1 MVLPAAQPVDVALR
15 DGSTVRVRAVRP
27 HDVEGLRALL
37 AGMSESSRWL
47 RFLSAGANL
56 DRAAAAG
63 ADPGDGA
70 GLVVTAGSPE
80 RIVAHAMFAQEG
92 GGRAELAFEV
102 ADEWHG
108 RGIATILLAHLANVA
123 RSVGVTT
130 FVAYVH
136 PTNRRMVGV
145 FRESGFPVEV
155 HSAAGELEVEMPA
168 ALGEAARERFEDRGR
183 AAAAA
188 AVTHVLR
195 PSSVVLVTVGG
206 TATGAT
212 VLRNLREARYA
223 GALQVL
229 VTPLADAPLPAADLA
244 VLAVPSAEVLELAH
258 ACGEAGGPA
267 LLVLTGG
274 FLDAGDEGR
283 ARLAILLAI
292 CRHTGMRLV

>member
-1 MVLPAAQPVDVALR
+1 
-15 DGSTVRVRAVRP
+15 
-27 HDVEGLRALL
+27 
-37 AGMSESSRWL
+37 MSESSRWL

-63 ADPGDGA
+63 AAPGDGA

-80 RIVAHAMFAQEG
+80 LIVAHAMFALEG

-108 RGIATILLAHLANVA
+108 RGIATILLAHLAGVA
-123 RSVGVTT
+123 RAAGVTT

-136 PTNRRMVGV
+136 PSNRRMVGV

-155 HSAAGELEVEMPA
+155 RSSAGELEVVMPA

-212 VLRNLREARYA
+212 VLRNLRQARYA
-223 GALQVL
+223 GDVRVL
-229 VTPLADAPLPAADLA
+229 VTPLGEDAQLPAADLA
-244 VLAVPSAEVLELAH
+244 VLAVPAAEVLEQAR
-258 ACGEAGGPA
+258 ACGAAGVRA

-274 FLDAGDEGR
+274 FLDGGEDGR
-283 ARLAILLAI
+283 ARLAELL
-292 CRHTGMRLV
+292 